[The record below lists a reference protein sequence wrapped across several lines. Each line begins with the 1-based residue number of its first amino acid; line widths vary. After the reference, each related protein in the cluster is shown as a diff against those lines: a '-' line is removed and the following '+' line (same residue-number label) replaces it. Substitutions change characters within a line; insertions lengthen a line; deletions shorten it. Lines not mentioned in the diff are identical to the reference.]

1 MHLQLSH
8 DSRERDSVKGFH
20 NLSHMV
26 AHPPRSAERL
36 ATHNVDPVGTV
47 TAVSTMSD
55 LQFRPRVTFKL
66 CINKEMFTIFLEL
79 DKRSYT
85 ICYISYI

>member
-1 MHLQLSH
+1 MPSILVCNFSFPTTA
-8 DSRERDSVKGFH
+8 ERDSVKGFH

-36 ATHNVDPVGTV
+36 ATHNVDPVGMV

-55 LQFRPRVTFKL
+55 LGL
-66 CINKEMFTIFLEL
+66 H
-79 DKRSYT
+79 
-85 ICYISYI
+85 